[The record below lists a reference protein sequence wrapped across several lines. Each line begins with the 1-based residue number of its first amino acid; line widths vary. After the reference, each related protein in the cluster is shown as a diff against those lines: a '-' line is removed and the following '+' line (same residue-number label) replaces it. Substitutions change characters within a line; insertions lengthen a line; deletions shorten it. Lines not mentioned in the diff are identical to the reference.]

1 MILDVPGSANSV
13 QMNNILG
20 FKIIMVDHL
29 WSLHIYNMCVYN
41 CIIYTTT
48 CGIMQYRGPLRVRC
62 SLSCFSPS
70 THGRHAQHRELT
82 PAKALR
88 WHGHCQMC
96 VWGDGQEY
104 MGVINDSVNQCE
116 RNHPHINA
124 SKTKGDG
131 DQPPVED
138 TTDHSGEHPGFGH
151 TDGGKIQI
159 PGYST

>member
-29 WSLHIYNMCVYN
+29 WSLHMCVYN

-48 CGIMQYRGPLRVRC
+48 CGIMQYRGPSGYGALSLAFHPLHMDVTRNTVNCHLQKLSDDTAIVRC
-62 SLSCFSPS
+62 VSEG
-70 THGRHAQHRELT
+70 T
-82 PAKALR
+82 
-88 WHGHCQMC
+88 
-96 VWGDGQEY
+96 
-104 MGVINDSVNQCE
+104 NDSVNQCE

-151 TDGGKIQI
+151 RDGGKV
-159 PGYST
+159 

>member
-48 CGIMQYRGPLRVRC
+48 CGIMQYRGPSGYGALSLAFHPLHVDVTRNTVNCHLQKLSDDMTIVRC
-62 SLSCFSPS
+62 VSEG
-70 THGRHAQHRELT
+70 T
-82 PAKALR
+82 
-88 WHGHCQMC
+88 
-96 VWGDGQEY
+96 
-104 MGVINDSVNQCE
+104 NDSVNQCE
-116 RNHPHINA
+116 RNHPHKNA

-131 DQPPVED
+131 DQ
-138 TTDHSGEHPGFGH
+138 HPGFGH
-151 TDGGKIQI
+151 RDGGKI
-159 PGYST
+159 